1 MGATGG
7 AGWSGVSEG
16 GAWQPQTHCQ
26 EAATLQE
33 LSPHPPISPAG
44 AAALSGPQRLLTLQ
58 LGRAV
63 EIEHR
68 RQSGGLDGGRRSSDR
83 LAARQTRIGAEVP
96 LFWALAQPWGAPA
109 RVCSQHLPTYLPDR
123 KRI

>member
-44 AAALSGPQRLLTLQ
+44 AAALRPRTSCPGPS
-58 LGRAV
+58 AY
-63 EIEHR
+63 
-68 RQSGGLDGGRRSSDR
+68 SPSSWGG
-83 LAARQTRIGAEVP
+83 Q
-96 LFWALAQPWGAPA
+96 W
-109 RVCSQHLPTYLPDR
+109 
-123 KRI
+123 K